1 VWQRSLV
8 FTKNYPQRV
17 ITFEQA
23 QAGVRLK

>member
-8 FTKNYPQRV
+8 FTKNYPQRI

-23 QAGVRLK
+23 RAGVRSK